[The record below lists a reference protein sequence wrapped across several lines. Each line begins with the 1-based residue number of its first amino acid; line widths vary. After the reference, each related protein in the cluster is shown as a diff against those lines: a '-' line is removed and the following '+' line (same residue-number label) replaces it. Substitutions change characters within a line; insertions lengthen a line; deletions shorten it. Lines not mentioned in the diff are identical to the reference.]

1 MQICKW
7 ISWPL
12 SIHQWNAIKKSGH
25 LNSIIAIKINFIWV
39 ELIKIQ
45 RLKNSMLFVCA
56 CTQRAQQIMILE
68 REKYQEKNGQFIF
81 MFVLF
86 GIADIN
92 QTFLLVTQFRFFDS
106 PAIYSIAFF
115 SLSFFYFRLELANF
129 SAQVCLKSKENRIVS
144 NAKILCPE
152 QCTYFYV
159 CVISFVVSFFFLYII
174 LWTESQNK
182 KGGKTTRF
190 VYILKNGLSSSK
202 REFWKKV
209 LLSKAISYE

>member
-1 MQICKW
+1 MHHFIAILIKHTRTRTRSQAKEYKKVNCTLWLVIQIEYTLSLPHANMQMNLLTIEYSSMEC
-7 ISWPL
+7 
-12 SIHQWNAIKKSGH
+12 NKKSGH

-45 RLKNSMLFVCA
+45 RLKNSILFVCA

-68 REKYQEKNGQFIF
+68 REKYREKNGQFIF

-115 SLSFFYFRLELANF
+115 FAFFLSF
-129 SAQVCLKSKENRIVS
+129 SAWIGKFFGTGVFKIQRKSNCFKCKNTLPRAMYVLLRVCDI
-144 NAKILCPE
+144 IC
-152 QCTYFYV
+152 C
-159 CVISFVVSFFFLYII
+159 FFFFCI
-174 LWTESQNK
+174 
-182 KGGKTTRF
+182 
-190 VYILKNGLSSSK
+190 
-202 REFWKKV
+202 
-209 LLSKAISYE
+209 